1 MHFLSDFTQKDK
13 RGREEALMHSHAVS
27 RIEETILQAL
37 KDLRFG
43 SVEIIVHDSK
53 VVQIERRE
61 KVRVE
66 PEPSRRSSFV
76 T

>member
-1 MHFLSDFTQKDK
+1 MRSND
-13 RGREEALMHSHAVS
+13 GY
-27 RIEETILQAL
+27 RIEHTILQAL

-53 VVQIERRE
+53 IVQIERRE

-66 PEPSRRSSFV
+66 RLSDD
-76 T
+76 

>member
-1 MHFLSDFTQKDK
+1 MRSDMRSDNDP
-13 RGREEALMHSHAVS
+13 
-27 RIEETILQAL
+27 RIEQTILQAL

-66 PEPSRRSSFV
+66 LEPSRRASLAG
-76 T
+76 

>member
-1 MHFLSDFTQKDK
+1 MRSDNDP
-13 RGREEALMHSHAVS
+13 
-27 RIEETILQAL
+27 RIEQTILQAL

-66 PEPSRRSSFV
+66 LEPSRRASLGG
-76 T
+76 

>member
-1 MHFLSDFTQKDK
+1 MRSDTDP
-13 RGREEALMHSHAVS
+13 
-27 RIEETILQAL
+27 RIEQTILQAL

-66 PEPSRRSSFV
+66 LEPSRRASLV
-76 T
+76 G

>member
-1 MHFLSDFTQKDK
+1 MQVEYGFL
-13 RGREEALMHSHAVS
+13 
-27 RIEETILQAL
+27 IEQTILQAL

-61 KVRVE
+61 KVRIDGE
-66 PEPSRRSSFV
+66 SSRRTSAG
-76 T
+76 

>member
-1 MHFLSDFTQKDK
+1 MRSDNDP
-13 RGREEALMHSHAVS
+13 
-27 RIEETILQAL
+27 RIQQTILQAL

-66 PEPSRRSSFV
+66 LEPSRRASLV
-76 T
+76 G

>member
-1 MHFLSDFTQKDK
+1 MRSDDNP
-13 RGREEALMHSHAVS
+13 
-27 RIEETILQAL
+27 RIEQTILQAL

-66 PEPSRRSSFV
+66 LEPSRRAALV
-76 T
+76 R

>member
-1 MHFLSDFTQKDK
+1 MQSDDDHKVEQ
-13 RGREEALMHSHAVS
+13 
-27 RIEETILQAL
+27 TILQAL

-66 PEPSRRSSFV
+66 LEPSRRASLV
-76 T
+76 G

>member
-1 MHFLSDFTQKDK
+1 MPSDD
-13 RGREEALMHSHAVS
+13 GS
-27 RIEETILQAL
+27 RLEHTILQAL

-66 PEPSRRSSFV
+66 LESSRRPSFV
-76 T
+76 G

>member
-1 MHFLSDFTQKDK
+1 MRFDDDP
-13 RGREEALMHSHAVS
+13 
-27 RIEETILQAL
+27 RIEQTILQAL

-66 PEPSRRSSFV
+66 LEPSRRASLAG
-76 T
+76 

>member
-1 MHFLSDFTQKDK
+1 MRSNEDP
-13 RGREEALMHSHAVS
+13 
-27 RIEETILQAL
+27 RIEQTILQAL

-61 KVRVE
+61 KVRLE
-66 PEPSRRSSFV
+66 LEPSRRTSLV
-76 T
+76 G

>member
-1 MHFLSDFTQKDK
+1 MHTHQSSLIK
-13 RGREEALMHSHAVS
+13 
-27 RIEETILQAL
+27 ETILQAL

-66 PEPSRRSSFV
+66 PEPARRPSFV
-76 T
+76 A

>member
-1 MHFLSDFTQKDK
+1 MRSDNDP
-13 RGREEALMHSHAVS
+13 
-27 RIEETILQAL
+27 RIEQTILQAL

-66 PEPSRRSSFV
+66 LEPSRRVSLAG
-76 T
+76 

>member
-1 MHFLSDFTQKDK
+1 MRSFMWAGHES
-13 RGREEALMHSHAVS
+13 G
-27 RIEETILQAL
+27 IEQTILQAL

-66 PEPSRRSSFV
+66 LESPRRASFAG
-76 T
+76 

>member
-1 MHFLSDFTQKDK
+1 MRSDESP
-13 RGREEALMHSHAVS
+13 G
-27 RIEETILQAL
+27 IEHTILQAL
-37 KDLRFG
+37 KGLRFG

-66 PEPSRRSSFV
+66 SESSRRPSFV
-76 T
+76 GDHGLATGH

>member
-1 MHFLSDFTQKDK
+1 MRSDD
-13 RGREEALMHSHAVS
+13 GYN
-27 RIEETILQAL
+27 IEQTILQAL

-66 PEPSRRSSFV
+66 LESPRRASLV
-76 T
+76 G

>member
-1 MHFLSDFTQKDK
+1 MRSDNDP
-13 RGREEALMHSHAVS
+13 
-27 RIEETILQAL
+27 RIEQTILQAL

-66 PEPSRRSSFV
+66 LEPSRRASIV
-76 T
+76 G